1 MRDIYV
7 YEGTDVLI
15 NKFDERNGAEL
26 LKIEANYTS
35 TALAELAESPIK
47 GDFDEYH
54 LQMIHRSIFFDLFDW
69 AGEFRK
75 INIEKPEAALSGLS
89 VHYSDVFDIRKDL
102 RSVFI
107 RMHKEQWNVDKTK
120 NIDLFCKYLSDTWK
134 IHPFREG
141 NTRTTM
147 YFFYEYMD
155 SLGIM
160 LNTELLSK
168 NAEYVRT
175 ALVAATFEMEGVC
188 KRNMQYLKDIV
199 KDAMDY

>member
-168 NAEYVRT
+168 NADYVRT